1 MVSLAMGFTRLHPSH
16 RPTVA
21 DGFNEIANAGVLS
34 NTLCSPTCNTC
45 DALILRLAAA
55 SLQHL
60 RLLGNMTLMNLR
72 NTTANRAG
80 VATIFRN
87 LTIPE
92 KPPLAPWSRIIGSG
106 REWDKI
112 DCGHRAAPLGGEE
125 GLGGEGDHAKTQRK
139 SFQFSVF
146 SFPLKAEN

>member
-1 MVSLAMGFTRLHPSH
+1 MGFTRLHPSH

-45 DALILRLAAA
+45 DALVLRLGAA

-72 NTTANRAG
+72 NTTANRRGSRDNFPKSNDPRETAAG
-80 VATIFRN
+80 TLESDYRQVVGN
-87 LTIPE
+87 G
-92 KPPLAPWSRIIGSG
+92 K
-106 REWDKI
+106 
-112 DCGHRAAPLGGEE
+112 
-125 GLGGEGDHAKTQRK
+125 
-139 SFQFSVF
+139 
-146 SFPLKAEN
+146 